1 MKLSKSVISVIIAAG
16 VLLVLGVVMMILML
30 TAPKDNGESDLSG
43 SSVMSEETVDI
54 TAQHTD
60 SVLKLTVSNE
70 NGAFTFERQKRVVS
84 STDSDGKVSSK
95 DEYYWTSAD
104 LKGVPQ
110 SDTAVRN
117 FVNNLSALPARSIVE
132 ENAGDLGKYGLASPL
147 ASAEVS
153 FEDGSVIK
161 LNFGIQNPANT
172 STAYCCTEGSS
183 TVYLV
188 NYYSVSGAYSAVN
201 GYANL
206 VLTDGYNIDGSN
218 ELEYLKIQRKD
229 LDEEVEIRFMFDV
242 AEDAES
248 EDSIISTFNT
258 HRFIKP
264 MTAEIDITNGKS
276 VCNDMYSLTMR
287 ACEYLEQTEE
297 NMKACG
303 LDDPFVRMTFKYDG
317 QIYTLL
323 LGNEIIEETGGSG
336 TSSTN
341 SAPTLANV
349 TGYYAVLEGVPGIY
363 SLAKERAP
371 WYTFNVSDIISKR
384 PISPYIYTVE
394 SITVTMPDGEV
405 RFDIDGENKKFSHGS
420 DEIDGS
426 EFKKLYQ
433 QLISSIGE
441 ELYTEQTDKAPEV
454 TVKFK
459 YLSKYVDTYGTE
471 EDVLEFIPDDGR
483 KYIIN
488 LNGRTVFKIRE
499 IFISRLTANV
509 DALLNGGTV
518 NYDW

>member
-30 TAPKDNGESDLSG
+30 TAPKDNGESSSSD
-43 SSVMSEETVDI
+43 SSVTSEETIDI
-54 TAQHTD
+54 TGQHTD
-60 SVLKLTVSNE
+60 SVLKLTVNNE

-84 STDSDGKVSSK
+84 STDSEGKVTSK
-95 DEYYWTSAD
+95 DEYYWTSAE
-104 LKGVPQ
+104 LKSVPQ
-110 SDTAVRN
+110 SDTTVRN
-117 FVNNLSALPARSIVE
+117 LMNSLSALPARSVVE
-132 ENAGDLGKYGLASPL
+132 ENADDLGKYGLASPL

-172 STAYCCTEGSS
+172 STAYCCTEGSN

-188 NYYSVSGAYSAVN
+188 NYYSVSGAYSTVN
-201 GYANL
+201 RYANL
-206 VLTDGYNIDGSN
+206 VMTDGYNIDGSN
-218 ELEYLKIQRKD
+218 ELNYLKIQRKD

-242 AEDAES
+242 AADAEK

-264 MTAEIDITNGKS
+264 TVAEIEITTGKS
-276 VCNDMYSLTMR
+276 VCNAMYGMTMNT
-287 ACEYLEQTEE
+287 CEYLDQTAE

-303 LDDPFVRMTFKYDG
+303 LDDPFLRMTFKYGG
-317 QIYTLL
+317 QVYTLL
-323 LGNEIIEETGGSG
+323 LGNEIFEEAGESG
-336 TSSTN
+336 TSS
-341 SAPTLANV
+341 APALANV
-349 TGYYAVLEGVPGIY
+349 TGYYAVMEGVPGIY
-363 SLAKERAP
+363 SLAKESAP

-394 SITVTMPDGEV
+394 SITVTIPDGEYK
-405 RFDIDGENKKFSHGS
+405 FDIDGENKKFYHGS
-420 DEIDGS
+420 DEVSGS

-441 ELYTEQTDKAPEV
+441 EMYTEQTDKAPEV
-454 TVKFK
+454 TVKFS

-499 IFISRLTANV
+499 IFVSRLIENI

>member
-1 MKLSKSVISVIIAAG
+1 MKLSKSVLSVIIAAG

-30 TAPKDNGESDLSG
+30 TAPGDNGES
-43 SSVMSEETVDI
+43 SSSDTFSAAETIDI
-54 TAQHTD
+54 TGQHTD
-60 SVLKLTVSNE
+60 DVLRLTVTNE
-70 NGAFTFERQKRVVS
+70 NGSFTFERQKRVVS
-84 STDSDGKVSSK
+84 STDSEGNVTSK
-95 DEYYWTSAD
+95 DEYYWTSAE

-110 SDTAVRN
+110 SDTTVRN
-117 FVNNLSALPARSIVE
+117 FMNNLATLPAKSIVE
-132 ENAGDLGKYGLASPL
+132 ENADDLEKYGLADPA

-172 STAYCCTEGSS
+172 STAYCCTEGGN

-188 NYYSVSGAYSAVN
+188 NYYSVSGAYSSVKR
-201 GYANL
+201 YANL
-206 VLTDGYNIDGSN
+206 VMTDGYMTDGSN
-218 ELEYLKIQRKD
+218 ELDYLKIQRKD

-242 AEDAES
+242 AEDAEN

-264 MTAEIDITNGKS
+264 MTAEIDVTTGKS
-276 VCNDMYSLTMR
+276 VCNAMYGMNMS
-287 ACEYLEQTEE
+287 ACEYLEQTAE

-303 LDDPFVRMTFKYDG
+303 LDDPFVRMTFKYGG

-323 LGNEIIEETGGSG
+323 LGNEIIEESGESG
-336 TSSTN
+336 TD
-341 SAPTLANV
+341 SAPALANV
-349 TGYYAVLEGVPGIY
+349 TGYYAVVEGVPGIY
-363 SLAKERAP
+363 SIAKESAP

-394 SITVTMPDGEV
+394 SITVETPDGEFK
-405 RFDIDGENKKFSHGS
+405 FDIDGENKKFYHGS
-420 DEIDGS
+420 DEVNGS
-426 EFKKLYQ
+426 EFRKFYQ

-441 ELYTEQTDKAPEV
+441 EMYTEQTDKAPEV
-454 TVKFK
+454 TVKFH
-459 YLSKYVDTYGTE
+459 YLSKYFDTYGTE

-499 IFISRLTANV
+499 IFISRLIENV

>member
-16 VLLVLGVVMMILML
+16 VLLVLGAVMMLLML
-30 TAPKDNGESDLSG
+30 TAPGDEGESG
-43 SSVMSEETVDI
+43 SSGLSSVNSEEQTIDI
-54 TAQHTD
+54 TNQHTD
-60 SVLKLTVSNE
+60 SVLKLTVTNE

-84 STDSDGKVSSK
+84 STDSDGKVTSS
-95 DEYYWTSAD
+95 DEFYWTSAD
-104 LKGVPQ
+104 LKDVPQ
-110 SDTAVRN
+110 SDSTVRN
-117 FVNNLSALPARSIVE
+117 LMNNLSALPARSVVE
-132 ENAGDLGKYGLASPL
+132 ESADDLGKYGLESPL
-147 ASAEVS
+147 ATAEVS
-153 FEDGSVIK
+153 FEDGSVVK
-161 LNFGIQNPANT
+161 LNFGIQNPAND
-172 STAYCCTEGSS
+172 STAYCCTEGSNK
-183 TVYLV
+183 VYLV

-201 GYANL
+201 RYANL
-206 VLTDGYNIDGSN
+206 VMTDVYNTDGSN
-218 ELEYLKIQRKD
+218 ELDYLRIQRKD

-242 AEDAES
+242 AEEAEK

-264 MTAEIDITNGKS
+264 MTAEIDVTTGKS
-276 VCNDMYSLTMR
+276 VCNAMYGLTMSS
-287 ACEYLEQTEE
+287 CVYLEQTEE

-303 LDDPFVRMTFKYDG
+303 LDDPFLRMTFKYG
-317 QIYTLL
+317 GKIHTLL
-323 LGNEIIEETGGSG
+323 LGSEIVEETGESG
-336 TSSTN
+336 TN

-363 SLAKERAP
+363 SLAKESAP

-394 SITVTMPDGEV
+394 SITITTPDGEF
-405 RFDIDGENKKFSHGS
+405 RFDIDGENKKFYHGS
-420 DEIDGS
+420 DEVSGS
-426 EFKKLYQ
+426 EFRKLYQ

-441 ELYTEQTDKAPEV
+441 EMYTEQTDKAPEV
-454 TVKFK
+454 TVKFR

-499 IFISRLTANV
+499 IFISRLTENV
-509 DALLNGGTV
+509 NSLLNGGTV

>member
-16 VLLVLGVVMMILML
+16 VLLVLGVVMMTLML
-30 TAPKDNGESDLSG
+30 TAPGDNAASSPSD
-43 SSVMSEETVDI
+43 SSVTSEETIDI
-54 TAQHTD
+54 TGQHTD
-60 SVLKLTVSNE
+60 SVLKLTVNNE
-70 NGAFTFERQKRVVS
+70 NGTFTFERQKRVVS
-84 STDSDGKVSSK
+84 STDSEGKVTSK

-104 LKGVPQ
+104 LKDVPQ
-110 SDTAVRN
+110 SDTNVRN
-117 FVNNLSALPARSIVE
+117 LMNNLSNLPARSIVE
-132 ENAGDLGKYGLASPL
+132 ENAEDMGKYGLESPL
-147 ASAEVS
+147 ATAEVS

-172 STAYCCTEGSS
+172 STAYCRTEGSN

-188 NYYSVSGAYSAVN
+188 NYYSVSGAYTAVN
-201 GYANL
+201 RYANL
-206 VLTDGYNIDGSN
+206 IMTDGYRTDGSN
-218 ELEYLKIQRKD
+218 ELDYLKIQRKD

-242 AEDAES
+242 AEDAEK
-248 EDSIISTFNT
+248 EDSVISTFNT

-264 MTAEIDITNGKS
+264 MTAEIDVTTGKS
-276 VCNDMYSLTMR
+276 VCNAMYGLTMS

-303 LDDPFVRMTFKYDG
+303 LDDPFLRMTFKYDG
-317 QIYTLL
+317 QLYTLL
-323 LGNEIIEETGGSG
+323 LGNEIVEETDESG
-336 TSSTN
+336 TE

-349 TGYYAVLEGVPGIY
+349 TGYYAVIEGVPGIY
-363 SLAKERAP
+363 SLAKESAP

-394 SITVTMPDGEV
+394 SITVTTPDGEF
-405 RFDIDGENKKFSHGS
+405 RFDIDGENKKFYHGS
-420 DEIDGS
+420 DEVNGS

-441 ELYTEQTDKAPEV
+441 EMYTEQTDKAPEV
-454 TVKFK
+454 TVKFR
-459 YLSKYVDTYGTE
+459 YMDQYVDTYGTK

-488 LNGRTVFKIRE
+488 LNGMTVFKIRE
-499 IFISRLTANV
+499 IFISRLTENV
-509 DALLNGGTV
+509 NSLLNGGTV

>member
-30 TAPKDNGESDLSG
+30 TAPKDNGESDSSG
-43 SSVMSEETVDI
+43 SSSVTSEETIDI
-54 TAQHTD
+54 TGQRTD
-60 SVLKLTVSNE
+60 SVLKLTVNND
-70 NGAFTFERQKRVVS
+70 NGSFTFERQKRVVS
-84 STDSDGKVSSK
+84 STDSDGNVNSE
-95 DEYYWTSAD
+95 DEYYWTSAE
-104 LKGVPQ
+104 LNGVPQ
-110 SDTAVRN
+110 SDSTVRN
-117 FVNNLSALPARSIVE
+117 LMNNLSTLPARSIVE
-132 ENAGDLGKYGLASPL
+132 ENADDLGKYGLASPL

-183 TVYLV
+183 KVYLV

-201 GYANL
+201 RYANL
-206 VLTDGYNIDGSN
+206 VMTDGYNIDGSN
-218 ELEYLKIQRKD
+218 ELDYLKIQRKD

-264 MTAEIDITNGKS
+264 MTAEIDITNGKD
-276 VCNDMYSLTMR
+276 VCNDMYSLTMS

-317 QIYTLL
+317 KIHTLL
-323 LGNEIIEETGGSG
+323 LGNEIVEETGESG
-336 TSSTN
+336 TG

-349 TGYYAVLEGVPGIY
+349 TGYYAVMEGVPGIY
-363 SLAKERAP
+363 SIAKESAP

-394 SITVTMPDGEV
+394 SITVTTSDGEFK
-405 RFDIDGENKKFSHGS
+405 FDIDGENKKFYHGS
-420 DEIDGS
+420 DEVNSS

-441 ELYTEQTDKAPEV
+441 EMYTDQTDKAPEV
-454 TVKFK
+454 TIKFR